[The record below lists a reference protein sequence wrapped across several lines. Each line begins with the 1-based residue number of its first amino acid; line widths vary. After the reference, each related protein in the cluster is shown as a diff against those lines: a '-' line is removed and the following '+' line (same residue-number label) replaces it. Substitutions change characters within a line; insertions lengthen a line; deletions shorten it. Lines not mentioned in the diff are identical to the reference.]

1 VGERGR
7 ARVSQSSIAETRG
20 PAPEV
25 VGRAS
30 APVDPPSWLER
41 ILKAA
46 VYDVAIES
54 PLDPA
59 RRLSQRLGREV
70 LLKREDLQPVFSFK
84 LRGAYNKIAH
94 LSDAEAARGVI
105 CASAGNHAQGV
116 ALAAKRRGIR
126 AVIVMPVTT
135 PRIKVDAVRDLGGEV
150 VLHGDDFDA
159 ANAHARTLERAQGL
173 TFVHPFDDP
182 DVIAGQ
188 GTIAMEVLRR
198 RRGETIEAIF
208 VPIGGGGL
216 IAGIGAYVKALFP
229 AIRVVGVEPVDAA
242 SMQAALAAGHPVRL
256 DRVGLF
262 ADGVA
267 VREVGA
273 HTFAIAQRCVDE
285 IVTVD
290 TDQICAAIQD
300 IFEDTRT
307 VVEPAGALAVA
318 GIKRW
323 IVEHPGGR
331 GALVAINCGA
341 NMNFDRLRHVAE
353 RADLGAQREMLLA
366 VEIPE
371 QPGSFRRFCEV
382 IGRRGVTEFNYRY
395 ADDRAAR
402 IFVGLSIEPGG
413 ADRAQ
418 LLASIQGAGFPATDL
433 SDDEMAKLHVRYM
446 VGGRAPG
453 LTHER
458 LFRFEF
464 PERPGALARFLDAI
478 GATWNI
484 SLFHYR
490 NHGSDVGRVLAG
502 IQVPP
507 ETGAEFDRHLAALGY
522 NFTDESTNPAYRA
535 FL

>member
-1 VGERGR
+1 
-7 ARVSQSSIAETRG
+7 
-20 PAPEV
+20 
-25 VGRAS
+25 
-30 APVDPPSWLER
+30 
-41 ILKAA
+41 
-46 VYDVAIES
+46 
-54 PLDPA
+54 
-59 RRLSQRLGREV
+59 
-70 LLKREDLQPVFSFK
+70 
-84 LRGAYNKIAH
+84 
-94 LSDAEAARGVI
+94 
-105 CASAGNHAQGV
+105 
-116 ALAAKRRGIR
+116 
-126 AVIVMPVTT
+126 
-135 PRIKVDAVRDLGGEV
+135 
-150 VLHGDDFDA
+150 
-159 ANAHARTLERAQGL
+159 
-173 TFVHPFDDP
+173 
-182 DVIAGQ
+182 
-188 GTIAMEVLRR
+188 
-198 RRGETIEAIF
+198 
-208 VPIGGGGL
+208 
-216 IAGIGAYVKALFP
+216 
-229 AIRVVGVEPVDAA
+229 
-242 SMQAALAAGHPVRL
+242 MQAALAAGHPVRL

-267 VREVGA
+267 VRQVGA
-273 HTFAIAQRCVDE
+273 HTFAVANACVDD

-323 IVEHPGGR
+323 LADHPGGQ

-353 RADLGAQREMLLA
+353 RADLGAQRELLLA
-366 VEIPE
+366 VQIPE

-402 IFVGLSIEPGG
+402 IFVGLAIEPGG
-413 ADRAQ
+413 SDRAQ
-418 LLASIQGAGFPATDL
+418 LLAAIESAGFPCTDL

-453 LTHER
+453 LAHER

-507 ETGAEFDRHLAALGY
+507 HTAVEFDRHLAALGY
-522 NFTDESTNPAYRA
+522 AFTDESTNPAYRA